1 MKQTKFWILLAVMA
15 SVLMTA
21 CNEEEKKSQISE
33 ADKLIE
39 ASHKNKNYNEMM
51 KVVDS
56 LEAIGMITP
65 TKACYWRGYACDKM
79 KRQRLAEY
87 YWKASID
94 AAKESTDG
102 DEMTYY
108 AKSASRLA
116 NMLSVRGDYEDGL
129 NMAIPVANKL
139 ESLNCDSTSDYLNIL
154 IYIGCCQEGLGT
166 TDGNADGFTKAYQR
180 HMENIETYHNDV
192 VYKDGI
198 TGIINIAYDYI
209 WAKKWQEALLW
220 TTRFGQVLSEY
231 EQRPDADA
239 DYIDRQLARHDIY
252 QAIALEGL
260 HRSEE
265 AAKAYEKFLTTQF
278 SKTPKGR
285 IDANDYLTAAH
296 RWDEASENYN
306 SLDAMMGETSKNYSI
321 DNIENLVLKKYRI
334 NLLAGRRDSAM
345 KVAMDISNSLGQAIA
360 KSRKIEKEEQ
370 AVIVKNVEQITELQA
385 KKNRKYQILIV
396 AGFVFLILC
405 MTAFVVIR
413 HRIAKQMEAE
423 LDDLKYDYDR
433 LEADTIV
440 KEREASELRIAQNI
454 QKAISPSQ
462 MPQHKFFDIW
472 SSTNVGL
479 MEGGGIMDYA
489 MRNAKLFFC
498 IGEAT
503 GEGVKAS
510 LLTTIVKAQF
520 RTAIAFED
528 KPDNIVASINNAIA
542 KESEKGLAVRLFVG
556 VLDINSGALFFCNA
570 NHDAPLLVSNE
581 LHHLPVEQNIAIGE
595 KPNWKYEAQ
604 EILMTPGTML
614 FLNTDGLIK
623 AKNAEHRVFNEKR
636 MLGCALQA
644 MKLDARPKPFI
655 ENMLD
660 ALNRFAGDYEQR
672 DDIALLAIKYKGGRK
687 MLQSSAEAEEEPETK
702 QEAEPAVQPAIEAIP
717 APEPQMPE
725 QPEIII
731 KEPKIIEEPE
741 VIDEPEVFDEPQII
755 DDEPQVVDESEVIEK
770 PEIIIEDA
778 EATEIV

>member
-1 MKQTKFWILLAVMA
+1 MKQTKLWILLVVLT

-21 CNEEEKKSQISE
+21 CNEDEKKSQISE

-39 ASHKNKNYNEMM
+39 ATQKNKNYNELI

-56 LEAIGMITP
+56 LEANSIITP

-87 YWKASID
+87 YWKASLD
-94 AAKESTDG
+94 AAKESTDE
-102 DEMTYY
+102 DEMVYY

-116 NMLSVRGDYEDGL
+116 NMLSVRGDYEEGL
-129 NMAIPVANKL
+129 NIAIPVANKL
-139 ESLNCDSTSDYLNIL
+139 ESLECDSTSDYLNIL

-166 TDGNADGFTKAYQR
+166 ADGNAEGFTKAYQR
-180 HMENIETYHNDV
+180 HMENIENYHNDV

-209 WAKKWQEALLW
+209 WAKKWQEALVW
-220 TTRFGQVLSEY
+220 TARFGQVLSEY

-260 HRSEE
+260 HKSEE
-265 AAKAYEKFLTTQF
+265 AANAYEKFLTTQF

-296 RWDEASENYN
+296 RWDEAAENYN
-306 SLDAMMGETSKNYSI
+306 SLDAMMGETVKNYSLE
-321 DNIENLVLKKYRI
+321 NIENLVLEKYKT

-345 KVAMDISNSLGQAIA
+345 KIAMEISNSLGQAMA

-370 AVIVKNVEQITELQA
+370 AVIVKNVAQITELQTQ
-385 KKNRKYQILIV
+385 KNRKYQILIV
-396 AGFVFLILC
+396 VGFVFLILC

-413 HRIAKQMEAE
+413 HRMAKRMEAE
-423 LDDLKYDYDR
+423 FEDLKYDYDR

-440 KEREASELRIAQNI
+440 QEREASELRIAQNI
-454 QKAISPSQ
+454 QKMIVPTQ
-462 MPQHKFFDIW
+462 LPQHKFFDIW
-472 SSTNVGL
+472 SSTTTGL
-479 MEGGGIMDYA
+479 MEGGGVLDYA
-489 MRNAKLFFC
+489 LRSNKLFFC

-503 GEGVKAS
+503 VEGIKAS

-528 KPDNIVASINNAIA
+528 KPDRIIASINNAIA
-542 KESEKGLAVRLFVG
+542 NEGEKGLGIRLFVG
-556 VLDINSGALFFCNA
+556 VLDIGSGALQFCNA

-581 LHHLPVEQNIAIGE
+581 LHHLPVEQNINIGE
-595 KPNWKYEAQ
+595 KPNYQFEAQ
-604 EILMTPGTML
+604 EMLMLPGTMI
-614 FLNTDGLIK
+614 FLNSDGLIK
-623 AKNAEHRVFNEKR
+623 VKNSVHRVFNEKR

-644 MKLDARPKPFI
+644 MKLDPRPKPFI

-660 ALNRFAGDYEQR
+660 AVNRFAGDFEQR
-672 DDIALLAIKYKGGRK
+672 DDIAMLAIRFKGGRK
-687 MLQSSAEAEEEPETK
+687 MLQNGTDAEQET
-702 QEAEPAVQPAIEAIP
+702 EAEPEMESVAQPAAAP
-717 APEPQMPE
+717 TQAPEPEIPE
-725 QPEIII
+725 QPQTIE
-731 KEPKIIEEPE
+731 EPQIIEEPE
-741 VIDEPEVFDEPQII
+741 VYIEPEVIEEPDEPEVI
-755 DDEPQVVDESEVIEK
+755 DATDLIV
-770 PEIIIEDA
+770 ED
-778 EATEIV
+778 

>member
-1 MKQTKFWILLAVMA
+1 MKQTKLWILLVVLT

-21 CNEEEKKSQISE
+21 CNEDEKKSQISE

-39 ASHKNKNYNEMM
+39 ATQKNKNYNELI

-56 LEAIGMITP
+56 LEANSIITP

-87 YWKASID
+87 YWKASLD
-94 AAKESTDG
+94 AAKESTDE
-102 DEMTYY
+102 DEMVYY

-116 NMLSVRGDYEDGL
+116 NMLSVRGDYEEGL
-129 NMAIPVANKL
+129 NIAIPVANKL
-139 ESLNCDSTSDYLNIL
+139 ESLECDSTSDYLNIL

-166 TDGNADGFTKAYQR
+166 ADGNAEGFTKAYQR
-180 HMENIETYHNDV
+180 HMENIENYHNDV

-209 WAKKWQEALLW
+209 WAKKWQEALVW
-220 TTRFGQVLSEY
+220 TARFGQVLSEY

-260 HRSEE
+260 HKSEE
-265 AAKAYEKFLTTQF
+265 AANAYEKFLTTQF

-296 RWDEASENYN
+296 RWDEAAENYN
-306 SLDAMMGETSKNYSI
+306 SLDAMMGETVKNYSLE
-321 DNIENLVLKKYRI
+321 NIENLVLEKYKT

-345 KVAMDISNSLGQAIA
+345 KIAMEISNSLGQAMA

-370 AVIVKNVEQITELQA
+370 AVIVKNVAQITELQA
-385 KKNRKYQILIV
+385 QKNRKYQILIV
-396 AGFVFLILC
+396 VGFVFLILC

-413 HRIAKQMEAE
+413 HRMAKRMEAE
-423 LDDLKYDYDR
+423 FEDLKYDYDR

-440 KEREASELRIAQNI
+440 QEREASELRIAQNI
-454 QKAISPSQ
+454 QKMIGPTQ
-462 MPQHKFFDIW
+462 LPQHKFFDIW
-472 SSTNVGL
+472 SSTTTGL
-479 MEGGGIMDYA
+479 MEGGGVLDYA
-489 MRNAKLFFC
+489 LRSNKLFFC

-503 GEGVKAS
+503 VEGIKAS
-510 LLTTIVKAQF
+510 LLTAIVKAQF

-528 KPDNIVASINNAIA
+528 KPDRIIASINNAIA
-542 KESEKGLAVRLFVG
+542 NEGEKGLGIRLFVG
-556 VLDINSGALFFCNA
+556 VLDIGSGALQFCNA

-581 LHHLPVEQNIAIGE
+581 LHHLPVEQNINIGE
-595 KPNWKYEAQ
+595 KPNYQFEAQ
-604 EILMTPGTML
+604 EMLMLPGTMI
-614 FLNTDGLIK
+614 FLNSDGLIK
-623 AKNAEHRVFNEKR
+623 VKNSVHRVFNEKR

-644 MKLDARPKPFI
+644 MKLDPRPKPFI

-660 ALNRFAGDYEQR
+660 AVNRFAGDFEQR
-672 DDIALLAIKYKGGRK
+672 DDIAMLAIRFKGGRK
-687 MLQSSAEAEEEPETK
+687 MLQNGTEAEQET
-702 QEAEPAVQPAIEAIP
+702 EAEPEMESVAQPAAAP
-717 APEPQMPE
+717 TQAPEPEIPE
-725 QPEIII
+725 QPQTIE
-731 KEPKIIEEPE
+731 EPQIIEEPE
-741 VIDEPEVFDEPQII
+741 VYIEPEVIEEPN
-755 DDEPQVVDESEVIEK
+755 EPEVIDATDL
-770 PEIIIEDA
+770 IVED
-778 EATEIV
+778 